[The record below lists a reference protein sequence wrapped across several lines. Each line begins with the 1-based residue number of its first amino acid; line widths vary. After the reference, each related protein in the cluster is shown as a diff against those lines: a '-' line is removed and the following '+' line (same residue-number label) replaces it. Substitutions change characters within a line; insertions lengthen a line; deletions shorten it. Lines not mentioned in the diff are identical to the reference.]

1 MPFNNC
7 IKAPVLAGKSRKFT
21 CAILLILSTTLGW
34 AQNDSLS
41 LDKQELMV
49 GAKRFDQY
57 LALLEGKKVG
67 IVANHSSLVD
77 NAHLVDTLLAL
88 GVDVRI
94 VFAPEHGFR
103 GKADAGA
110 SVKDSRDSK
119 TGIPIRSLYG
129 KSKKPSL
136 RDLNGLDIVVF
147 DIQDVGVR
155 FYTYIS
161 TMHYVMEACADV
173 GIPIIVLD
181 RPNPNGFY
189 VDGPVLELDQQSFVG
204 MHPIPLV
211 HGLTVAELAQMIA
224 GEGWLQSIDSPTLI
238 TIKCQGYTHDML
250 YELPVPPSPNL
261 PNMNAVY
268 LYPSLGM
275 FEGTVMSVAR
285 GTDFPFQAFGHPKLN
300 KGTFYFTPEPSHG
313 AQDPKYNNEK
323 CRGYDLRSFG
333 GKYIVEYKKVYLYW
347 MMDAFQGYGQQND
360 FFLTN
365 NFFNLLAGNQLLKQ
379 QLLLGTSEEK
389 IRKSWEPALS
399 EYKAMRKQ
407 YLLYPDFK

>member
-1 MPFNNC
+1 
-7 IKAPVLAGKSRKFT
+7 
-21 CAILLILSTTLGW
+21 
-34 AQNDSLS
+34 
-41 LDKQELMV
+41 MV
-49 GAKRFDQY
+49 GAKRLDQY
-57 LALLEGKKVG
+57 LSLLDGKKVG

-88 GVDVRI
+88 GVDIRI

-110 SVKDSRDSK
+110 NVKDSRDSK
-119 TGIPIRSLYG
+119 TGIPIQSLYG

-224 GEGWLQSIDSPTLI
+224 GEGWLQSIDAPTLI

-300 KGTFYFTPEPSHG
+300 KGTFYFTPEPCHG

-347 MMDAFQGYGQQND
+347 LMDAFQGYGQQND

-379 QLLLGTSEEK
+379 QLLLGSSEEK
-389 IRKSWEPALS
+389 IRKSWEPALI